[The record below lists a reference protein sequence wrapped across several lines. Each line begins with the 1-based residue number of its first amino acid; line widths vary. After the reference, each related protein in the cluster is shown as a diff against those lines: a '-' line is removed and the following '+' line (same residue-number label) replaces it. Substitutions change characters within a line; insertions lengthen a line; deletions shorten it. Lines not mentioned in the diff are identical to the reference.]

1 MSLKQVQSS
10 DTLGT
15 VDAAPGMTIDQLA
28 RESGVTTRNIRAYQT
43 RGLLPSPRME
53 GRVGF
58 YDEGHLARLRYIAGL
73 QERGFSLAAI
83 QCLLDA
89 WEEGRGL
96 NDVLGFEE
104 ALTAPWIDDEPER
117 VSIARLLELFPEA
130 AIEPGLLERSIELGL
145 LTVVDDEFEAPSPIL
160 LRVGAELVAAG
171 VPLEATLDEYERLVG
186 DADRIALRFVDLF
199 ESNVWEP
206 FVAAGMPAEH
216 LAEVTEALQRV
227 RPMASMAMDAALA
240 HAMGRAVAASA
251 ARQVARFL
259 PVGGVGSDSYLQV
272 DAGAVDT

>member
-1 MSLKQVQSS
+1 M
-10 DTLGT
+10 D
-15 VDAAPGMTIDQLA
+15 VDAGPGMTIDELA
-28 RESGVTTRNIRAYQT
+28 RESGITSRNIRAYQT

-53 GRVGF
+53 GRVGY
-58 YDEGHLARLRYIAGL
+58 YDQTHLARLRYVVSL

-96 NDVLGFEE
+96 KEILGFEE
-104 ALTAPWIDDEPER
+104 ALTAPWIDDKPER
-117 VSIARLLELFPEA
+117 VSMNRLLELFPEVA
-130 AIEPGLLERSIELGL
+130 ADPGLLERSVRLGL
-145 LTVVDDEFEAPSPIL
+145 LVVVDDEFEAPSPIL

-171 VPLEATLDEYERLVG
+171 VPLAATLDEYERLVA

-206 FVAAGMPAEH
+206 FVAAGMPAER
-216 LAEVTEALQRV
+216 LGAVTEALQRA
-227 RPMASMAMDAALA
+227 RPTASMAMDAALS
-240 HAMGRAVAASA
+240 HAMERAVAASA

-259 PVGGVGSDSYLQV
+259 PAPSTDS
-272 DAGAVDT
+272 